1 VNIFEVTSWS
11 NNELTYEGRIFASRN
26 FQTALTQ
33 KYRVTPLMT
42 TSKIRHNN
50 FISLTIMSTETILSS
65 NTESALAMPSP
76 VDVVSTLEAH
86 SMRLPSPS
94 APVFRPPPS
103 LEDEV
108 ISSVRKLGHVTL
120 REDGR
125 SEDSR
130 LVVGV
135 SLFVVI
141 FILSSPPP
149 SSRHHPLPP
158 LLFVGM

>member
-1 VNIFEVTSWS
+1 
-11 NNELTYEGRIFASRN
+11 
-26 FQTALTQ
+26 
-33 KYRVTPLMT
+33 
-42 TSKIRHNN
+42 
-50 FISLTIMSTETILSS
+50 MSTETILSS